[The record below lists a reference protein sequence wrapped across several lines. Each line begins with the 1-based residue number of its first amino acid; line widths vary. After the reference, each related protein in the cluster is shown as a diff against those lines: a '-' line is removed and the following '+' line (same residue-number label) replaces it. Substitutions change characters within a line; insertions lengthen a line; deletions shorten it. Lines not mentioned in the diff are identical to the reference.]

1 MACSSEQEHIQSP
14 GHRGQSCGGGSS
26 GPVDAQVRCP
36 VKSVGRGGIREGFLE
51 ERAAELKLDRQEE
64 HSRGGGIRNTFPASR
79 APPHP
84 HHIHLKPGVVPPW
97 PQLSP
102 GGASH
107 AVTGAWRG
115 TPREHASLDA
125 ERVSDLPK
133 VKCS

>member
-84 HHIHLKPGVVPPW
+84 PPHPPKTWGSSSLASAVPRRC
-97 PQLSP
+97 LTRCDRSLE
-102 GGASH
+102 GYA
-107 AVTGAWRG
+107 
-115 TPREHASLDA
+115 PRA
-125 ERVSDLPK
+125 
-133 VKCS
+133 C